1 MLYKAVAERADKL
14 REQLAMARE
23 FAEQLR
29 RQRLNVPK
37 TTSAR

>member
-1 MLYKAVAERADKL
+1 MLYKAVAERVDKL